1 MKLLIIM
8 TIMYRLLDESK
19 LTTIEQR
26 MLLFLPF
33 LSFPLQAL
41 NIPWD
46 TEITI
51 MRSHERYRI
60 GKGIYI
66 YKKFTDLQAL
76 PAYIAVLARKT
87 LTTCM
92 YN

>member
-1 MKLLIIM
+1 
-8 TIMYRLLDESK
+8 MYRLLDESK

-66 YKKFTDLQAL
+66 
-76 PAYIAVLARKT
+76 
-87 LTTCM
+87 
-92 YN
+92 